1 MALTAANSAHH
12 RLPVTRPPTADPTAE
27 PPPITGFEQMSPLI
41 RLMIVC
47 VPDTMPVSLL
57 TSTWPTDHGAWIGGT
72 PVSGLWVRSG
82 VKPWQRRH
90 LIGVRRSRHAPV
102 LCAGG
107 PIRWL
112 NLDGMRAAAAFA
124 AGARHYQWTHVVRG
138 TKSAIP
144 WPQIR
149 TAPSGTPGVAMA
161 AAWRRYA
168 HQPRVVAMRAFTA
181 AHIAGPVLDPDE
193 VEMYQAGSVA
203 YQQYHA
209 MRAICGDAI
218 LTTDGRHLQPRSDS
232 FADRIT
238 YLHHAM
244 RLLHALPNRQ
254 RLLAITPPDTD
265 ATPA

>member
-12 RLPVTRPPTADPTAE
+12 RLPVTAEPTTDPPAE
-27 PPPITGFEQMSPLI
+27 PPPPTGVEPMAPLI

-47 VPDTMPVSLL
+47 VPDTMPVSIL
-57 TSTWPTDHGAWIGGT
+57 TSSWPTGHGNCIAGT
-72 PVSGLWVRSG
+72 PVTYLWARSG

-90 LIGVRRSRHAPV
+90 LIGVHRARHTV
-102 LCAGG
+102 TVCAGG

-112 NLDGMRAAAAFA
+112 HLDGMRAAAAFA
-124 AGARHYQWTHVVRG
+124 AGIRHHQWTNAVRG
-138 TKSAIP
+138 TRPATP
-144 WPQIR
+144 WHQIR
-149 TAPSGTPGVAMA
+149 AAQSGAPSVAMA
-161 AAWRRYA
+161 AAWRRYTN
-168 HQPRVVAMRAFTA
+168 QPRIVAMRAFTA
-181 AHIAGPVLDPDE
+181 AYIAGPVLDPDE
-193 VEMYQAGSVA
+193 IEMYQAGPVA

-218 LTTDGRHLQPRSDS
+218 LTTDGRRLEPRSDS

-254 RLLAITPPDTD
+254 RLLAVTPPDADT
-265 ATPA
+265 TPA

>member
-12 RLPVTRPPTADPTAE
+12 RLPVTAAPTTDPTVE
-27 PPPITGFEQMSPLI
+27 PPLTGFEQMSPLI

-47 VPDTMPVSLL
+47 VPDTMPVSML
-57 TSTWPTDHGAWIGGT
+57 TSSWPIDHGNCVAGT
-72 PVSGLWVRSG
+72 LVSYLRVRSG

-90 LIGVRRSRHAPV
+90 LIGVRRSRRAPV

-112 NLDGMRAAAAFA
+112 ELDGMRDAAAFA
-124 AGARHYQWTHVVRG
+124 AGVRHHQWTHVVRG
-138 TKSAIP
+138 TKPAMP
-144 WPQIR
+144 WHQIR
-149 TAPSGTPGVAMA
+149 AAQPGTLSVAMA

-168 HQPRVVAMRAFTA
+168 HQPRIVAMRAFTA

-193 VEMYQAGSVA
+193 VEMYQAGPVA

-218 LTTDGRHLQPRSDS
+218 LTTDGRLLQPRSDS

-238 YLHHAM
+238 YLHHAI
-244 RLLHALPNRQ
+244 RLVHALPSRQ
-254 RLLAITPPDTD
+254 RLLAVTPPDTD
-265 ATPA
+265 TTPA